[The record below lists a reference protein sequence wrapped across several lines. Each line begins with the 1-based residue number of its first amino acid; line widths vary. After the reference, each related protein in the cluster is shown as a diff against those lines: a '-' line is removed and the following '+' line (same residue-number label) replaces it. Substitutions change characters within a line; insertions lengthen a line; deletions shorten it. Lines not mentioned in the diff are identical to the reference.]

1 MAAETPHECESSY
14 HYYSLFIILSIITI
28 YCVFQGSELMSRLSL
43 PKGPVVG
50 QVAEE
55 QISWQ
60 IRTKCESVDECVAYL
75 QTVFKQ
81 GGERV

>member
-1 MAAETPHECESSY
+1 MT
-14 HYYSLFIILSIITI
+14 
-28 YCVFQGSELMSRLSL
+28 RLSL

-60 IRTKCESVDECVAYL
+60 IRTKSDSVDECVAYL
-75 QTVFKQ
+75 HSVFRQ
-81 GGERV
+81 GGERI